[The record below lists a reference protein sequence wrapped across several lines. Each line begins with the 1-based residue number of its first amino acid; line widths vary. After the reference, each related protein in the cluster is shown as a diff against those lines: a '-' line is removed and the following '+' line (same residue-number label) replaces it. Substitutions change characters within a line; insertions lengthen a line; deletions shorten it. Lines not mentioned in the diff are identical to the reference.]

1 MDRIRVLAADDNP
14 LVRKQLEAFLNGKD
28 DLELVGVAEDGT
40 GALEI
45 MREKPVDVLLLDMV
59 MPKMDGFSVL
69 KEMNTLDLVHKPHVI
84 VITALMRDD
93 FIQRALSLGVD
104 YYMLKPFEPE
114 ELLARVENILRRT
127 RKTRTHFVFGA
138 LVVDLPSRRVTKGER
153 EVALTALEFDL
164 LAMLVR
170 RSNVA
175 LSREA
180 LLSGV
185 WGYAYQGETRTVDV
199 HIQRLRGKIG
209 AEYIETVYK
218 YGYRFCGEGEGKP

>member
-84 VITALMRDD
+84 VITALRRDD
-93 FIQRALSLGVD
+93 FSQRALSLGVD
-104 YYMLKPFEPE
+104 Y
-114 ELLARVENILRRT
+114 
-127 RKTRTHFVFGA
+127 
-138 LVVDLPSRRVTKGER
+138 
-153 EVALTALEFDL
+153 
-164 LAMLVR
+164 
-170 RSNVA
+170 
-175 LSREA
+175 
-180 LLSGV
+180 
-185 WGYAYQGETRTVDV
+185 
-199 HIQRLRGKIG
+199 
-209 AEYIETVYK
+209 
-218 YGYRFCGEGEGKP
+218 

>member
-1 MDRIRVLAADDNP
+1 M
-14 LVRKQLEAFLNGKD
+14 
-28 DLELVGVAEDGT
+28 
-40 GALEI
+40 
-45 MREKPVDVLLLDMV
+45 
-59 MPKMDGFSVL
+59 
-69 KEMNTLDLVHKPHVI
+69 
-84 VITALMRDD
+84 
-93 FIQRALSLGVD
+93 
-104 YYMLKPFEPE
+104 
-114 ELLARVENILRRT
+114 
-127 RKTRTHFVFGA
+127 
-138 LVVDLPSRRVTKGER
+138 TKGER

-199 HIQRLRGKIG
+199 HVQRLRGKIG